1 MVSVIDNKLVKW
13 IFAVQ
18 VCSFFFT
25 EVSDKRRYKDPERR
39 GGWGTQVLREGM
51 EGVYRCRGK
60 GWRGTQVWREGVEGY
75 TGVEGRDGGGVQV
88 WREGTE
94 GVHRC

>member
-25 EVSDKRRYKDPERR
+25 EVSDKRRYTDLERR

-51 EGVYRCRGK
+51 EGVYRS
-60 GWRGTQVWREGVEGY
+60 
-75 TGVEGRDGGGVQV
+75 
-88 WREGTE
+88 
-94 GVHRC
+94 